1 MGVIAL
7 LGGKGFDDLGE
18 NREVTRRLLDL
29 SGGTEVLLLPTAD
42 AFEEPALAVEA
53 ATDWFAGLG
62 ATVRPLMVLGRGDA
76 MDPSMAAAIEQAS
89 FVYLVG
95 DSPMHLRSSLK
106 DTPVWAAI
114 VAAAD
119 RSVVAAAGPCAAAIC
134 DPMTDPRGGAFGL
147 GLGLVQPLAVIHES
161 ETWSFERLHR
171 ARQLATGFP
180 VATLPSGTALI
191 CHDGMWTRYGDG
203 VEVAGELPASG

>member
-42 AFEEPALAVEA
+42 AFEAPALAVEA
-53 ATDWFAGLG
+53 ATAWFAGLG

-119 RSVVAAAGPCAAAIC
+119 RSVVAAAGSPIQASILYASS
-134 DPMTDPRGGAFGL
+134 P
-147 GLGLVQPLAVIHES
+147 S
-161 ETWSFERLHR
+161 
-171 ARQLATGFP
+171 QLAGSPVSTAPQQLTGTGAPQP
-180 VATLPSGTALI
+180 VSPQTVSGLSPGT
-191 CHDGMWTRYGDG
+191 YYYQVQSVVG
-203 VEVAGELPASG
+203 VAPNQQTVLGPVQSFTVSPAPP